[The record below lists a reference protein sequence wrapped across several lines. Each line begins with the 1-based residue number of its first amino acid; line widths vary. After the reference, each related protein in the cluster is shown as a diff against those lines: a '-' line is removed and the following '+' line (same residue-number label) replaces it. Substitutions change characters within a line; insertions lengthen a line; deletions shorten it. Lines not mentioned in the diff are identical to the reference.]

1 MAEGSVW
8 EQKINVRFMSKNPIV
23 RLIMFFVAILQFLI
37 GVRKTGKLTEY
48 EERVEITTTS
58 YFIWFIRGGEST
70 LVVKKDKITGYS
82 VGFSRQWL
90 FFKVVVAQLFASG
103 LPEGDEM
110 VLKGISFD
118 HLKEKLQ
125 AMNA

>member
-8 EQKINVRFMSKNPIV
+8 EQKINVRFKSKNPIV
-23 RLIMFFVAILQFLI
+23 RLTMIFVGIVQFI
-37 GVRKTGKLTEY
+37 CGFRIKGKLTEY
-48 EERVEITTTS
+48 VERVEITTTS
-58 YFIWFIRGGEST
+58 YFIWFIKAGEST
-70 LVVKKDKITGYS
+70 LIMKKDKITGYS

-125 AMNA
+125 TMNA